1 MPLITDAKA
10 RNIGPSDQAVP
21 HGGVTGLAL
30 LPSATQ
36 KGQGKWVLRFVSPVT
51 GKRRNAGLG
60 SYPQVGIASAGK
72 LAREMRE
79 QIAAGRDPL
88 EMKAADR
95 AKPKPPTLQ
104 DAAEQLHREL
114 VPGWKNPK
122 HAQQWLNTL
131 AEYAFPVVG
140 SLPIN
145 EIQPRHIADVL
156 RPIWL
161 AKAETASRVKQRL
174 HAVMAW
180 GWAHGFNQANPV
192 DVVTHLLPL
201 QPGKAARQ
209 EHQPAMPWP
218 TVPSFVQTELAGAG
232 EFEVTRNA
240 LLFLILNAS
249 RSGEVRGMTWGEVDL
264 RAKLWTIPA
273 ARMKAKQPH
282 RAPLSEQSLRLLKRQ
297 EGHHDELVFPSVQAR
312 SVMSDMTLTALLRRA
327 QALSDTP
334 GRIAT
339 AHGFRSS
346 FRDWCSE
353 QGYAR
358 DLAER
363 ALAHTVKDK
372 VEAAYH
378 RTDLLEQ
385 RRPMMQAWADFV
397 QPTAMKRKKDA
408 LQNDA

>member
-10 RNIGPSDQAVP
+10 RSTGCGGQAVP
-21 HGGVTGLAL
+21 HGGVTGLTL

-60 SYPQVGIASAGK
+60 SYPQVGIASAGR

-88 EMKAADR
+88 ETKAANR
-95 AKPKPPTLQ
+95 AKPKTPTFQ
-104 DAAEQLHREL
+104 EAAEQLHGEL
-114 VPGWKNPK
+114 KPGWKNPK

-131 AEYAFPVVG
+131 ADYAFPRVG
-140 SLPIN
+140 SLPID

-161 AKAETASRVKQRL
+161 EKAETASRVKQRL

-192 DVVTHLLPL
+192 GVVTHLLPL
-201 QPGKAARQ
+201 QPGKAVRQ
-209 EHQPAMPWP
+209 EHQPAMPWA

-232 EFEVTRNA
+232 DLEVTRIA

-249 RSGEVRGMTWGEVDL
+249 RSGEVRGMTWNEVNL
-264 RAKLWTIPA
+264 RVKQWTIPA
-273 ARMKAKQPH
+273 ARMKAKQAH
-282 RAPLSEQSLRLLKRQ
+282 RVPLSDQSVELLKRL
-297 EGHHDELVFPSVQAR
+297 EGLHVELVFPSVQAR
-312 SVMSDMTLTALLRRA
+312 SIMSDMTLTALLRRVNA
-327 QALSDTP
+327 ASDTP
-334 GRIAT
+334 GRVAT

-353 QGYAR
+353 KGYAR

-385 RRPMMQAWADFV
+385 RRPMMQAWSDFV
-397 QPTAMKRKKDA
+397 HPFAKKPKRDA
-408 LQNDA
+408 SPHDF